1 MAEFF
6 FGGRTQAKRNENA
19 RLEELHQAEED
30 KQTQEL
36 IDQAKFEHRLGR
48 LRPHLGLA
56 RMRSELGVSQ
66 EKMAQICGVTRRTYQ
81 FYEGGE
87 KAIPSN
93 VLCRLAATYEFDM
106 HELFAGKPHSNNLHV
121 HARTAEVTAAVVLH
135 LIDNFPLMEMDEMQR
150 IAMEFA
156 RTHRGAGRLSTADLI
171 ESIHIVTGEKYVE
184 REKSYFEVTGE
195 LSSDYMEED
204 T

>member
-1 MAEFF
+1 MTEYF
-6 FGGRTQAKRNENA
+6 FGGRTKAEKAESE
-19 RLEELHQAEED
+19 RLEEQFHAGDDRL
-30 KQTQEL
+30 TQEL
-36 IDQAKFEHRLGR
+36 IDQANFEHRLSR

-56 RMRSELGVSQ
+56 RMRSELGISQ
-66 EKMAQICGVTRRTYQ
+66 EKMAQLCGVTRRTYQ

-93 VLCRLAATYEFDM
+93 VLCKLAATYEFDM
-106 HELFAGKPHSNNLHV
+106 HELFAGKPHSNNLYV
-121 HARTAEVTAAVVLH
+121 HARTAEVTAAVVMY
-135 LIDNFPLMEMDEMQR
+135 LIDHFPRMEMDEMQR

-156 RTHRGAGRLSTADLI
+156 RTHRAAGALSTADLM
-171 ESIHIVTGEKYVE
+171 ESIQIVTGEKYVE

-195 LSSDYMEED
+195 LSSDYLAED

>member
-1 MAEFF
+1 MAEFI
-6 FGGRTQAKRNENA
+6 FGGRTKAEKHENE
-19 RLEELHQAEED
+19 RLEERFHAEEYRL
-30 KQTQEL
+30 TQEL
-36 IDQAKFEHRLGR
+36 IDQAKFEHRLKK
-48 LRPHLGLA
+48 LQPHRGLA
-56 RMRSELGVSQ
+56 RMRSELGFSQ
-66 EKMAQICGVTRRTYQ
+66 ERMAQICGVTRRTYQ
-81 FYEGGE
+81 FYESGE
-87 KAIPSN
+87 KAIPSS

-135 LIDNFPLMEMDEMQR
+135 LVDNFPRMEMDEMQR

-156 RTHRGAGRLSTADLI
+156 RTHRAAGRLSTADLI

-195 LSSDYMEED
+195 LSSDYMAED